1 MWVRWVIQGF
11 FYKTGHVREYQ
22 AVGMDISDQKLAE
35 SRVMHADR
43 LLSLGSLVSE
53 VAHEINNPNNFIM
66 LNAPLLMDIWWRLVP
81 VLERLPEEDVAGHF
95 PESGLTVPEIVSYG
109 HQLIQGVVEGANRIN
124 GIVKELR
131 QYSRQEVDGGFDLI
145 GINEVVQSG
154 CLLMH
159 KRIAKC
165 TRRFSVR
172 YGSNLPLVRGRRQR
186 LEQVVVNLLQNA
198 CQTLTDIKM
207 PVMDGIALLRH
218 VNALDPDVEVI
229 MISGHG
235 DMELAVQSL
244 QHEALDFLTKPV
256 RDELLVNALKRAG
269 EKIDMRRQLREH
281 THNLEQIVKEKSA
294 RLVELER
301 QMAVGQ
307 AVEGF
312 TLAMKSLAAS
322 CDEGPG
328 YFNELPCF
336 LTIHNRYLEIVAS
349 NQLCKDRLGDLVG
362 QNSWEAYAGRS
373 GSGNACPVW
382 KTIETGR
389 PQRGHEALLD
399 REGREIPVIVHTAP
413 ICSKD
418 GAVELVLELSVD
430 VSEVKRLQE
439 ELRATREKFQRLFD
453 AVPATIA
460 VVDRDFCLVE
470 ANRRFRH
477 DFGPER
483 SGPCH
488 TLFGHSD
495 APCVGCSVV
504 RSFEDGESHADETV
518 VTTLTGEQRN
528 VLVQTAPLRNE
539 AGEIDQVMEIATD
552 ITQIRQLQ
560 DHLASLGLMLGSM
573 SHGVKGLLTSL
584 DGGVYK
590 VDLGLSRGDAAK
602 LREGWDIVRDKIA
615 RIRKM
620 VLDILYYTKS
630 RETRREVVDAAAFAR
645 ELAETAEPKAKSRR
659 VDFVLTV
666 AANAGVAGLDESAM
680 HAALVN
686 FLENAVDAC
695 AEAEVQHGPAPGGR
709 TVRLAVYDCEG
720 DLAFDV
726 VDDGIGMD
734 RDTREKMFTL
744 FFSSKGTRGTG
755 LGLFISNQI
764 VRRHGGRIVVESEPG
779 CGTRVLV
786 LLPRAGGASEAAA

>member
-1 MWVRWVIQGF
+1 MQHACQTPMPDFPTALQAVYDALPLGVILADAGDEIVYVNAQFHRVTEITASDLEFMTFTDVLSVFCLGFCASQAEIGCPVNRWLNVERFIARADGGNGWVRIHLSNVQVDGRSLRQLLIEDVTKYRDCIDALLNRKRKYQSILDKRPDPICCFLPDFSITYANVSCRRCFGRRRDECQGEHLLLLLSPSVRQEFHHAVASITPESPVAEVEQRLDDAGGMGALEGRPMWVRWVIQGF

-218 VNALDPDVEVI
+218 VKALDPDVEVI

-307 AVEGF
+307 AWR
-312 TLAMKSLAAS
+312 AS
-322 CDEGPG
+322 PW
-328 YFNELPCF
+328 P
-336 LTIHNRYLEIVAS
+336 
-349 NQLCKDRLGDLVG
+349 
-362 QNSWEAYAGRS
+362 
-373 GSGNACPVW
+373 
-382 KTIETGR
+382 
-389 PQRGHEALLD
+389 
-399 REGREIPVIVHTAP
+399 
-413 ICSKD
+413 
-418 GAVELVLELSVD
+418 
-430 VSEVKRLQE
+430 
-439 ELRATREKFQRLFD
+439 
-453 AVPATIA
+453 
-460 VVDRDFCLVE
+460 
-470 ANRRFRH
+470 
-477 DFGPER
+477 
-483 SGPCH
+483 
-488 TLFGHSD
+488 
-495 APCVGCSVV
+495 
-504 RSFEDGESHADETV
+504 
-518 VTTLTGEQRN
+518 
-528 VLVQTAPLRNE
+528 
-539 AGEIDQVMEIATD
+539 
-552 ITQIRQLQ
+552 
-560 DHLASLGLMLGSM
+560 
-573 SHGVKGLLTSL
+573 
-584 DGGVYK
+584 
-590 VDLGLSRGDAAK
+590 
-602 LREGWDIVRDKIA
+602 
-615 RIRKM
+615 
-620 VLDILYYTKS
+620 
-630 RETRREVVDAAAFAR
+630 
-645 ELAETAEPKAKSRR
+645 
-659 VDFVLTV
+659 
-666 AANAGVAGLDESAM
+666 
-680 HAALVN
+680 
-686 FLENAVDAC
+686 
-695 AEAEVQHGPAPGGR
+695 
-709 TVRLAVYDCEG
+709 
-720 DLAFDV
+720 
-726 VDDGIGMD
+726 
-734 RDTREKMFTL
+734 
-744 FFSSKGTRGTG
+744 
-755 LGLFISNQI
+755 
-764 VRRHGGRIVVESEPG
+764 
-779 CGTRVLV
+779 
-786 LLPRAGGASEAAA
+786 